1 MTTATQASRWWH
13 AKRIFVNRLM
23 WVLAILATL
32 VAITPLVMVM
42 YHVTVSA
49 LPALNW
55 NFFTELPKPI
65 GEAGGGMKNAIVGTL
80 ILIALASVCGLP
92 FGILGGIYLAEFG
105 NNRPGDIIRFTADVL
120 ASVPSI
126 VVGILLYSLI
136 VVTMK
141 HYSALAGGMAL
152 GLMMIPTVMRSTE
165 EIVRM
170 VPLSQRE
177 AALSLGATH
186 VKTIF
191 TVVLTA
197 ARGGV
202 ITGAL
207 LAIARVAGETAPLMF
222 TAGTNSFWSV
232 DVNQPIASLPMEIYL
247 RATAPYDV
255 GHAQAWA
262 GAFVLVAL
270 VLVLSIAA
278 RYATR
283 GRFRLVR

>member
-1 MTTATQASRWWH
+1 MTSRTSPSRWWH
-13 AKRIFVNRLM
+13 YKRRFANILM
-23 WVLAILATL
+23 WVVAILATL
-32 VAITPLVMVM
+32 IAVTPLVLVM
-42 YHVTVSA
+42 YHVTVQA

-55 NFFTELPKPI
+55 GFFTQMPKPI
-65 GEAGGGMKNAIVGTL
+65 GEAGGGMLNAIVGTL
-80 ILIALASVCGLP
+80 ILIGLAGLFGLP

-105 NNRPGDIIRFTADVL
+105 NNRPANVIRFTADVL

-126 VVGILLYSLI
+126 VVGILVYSLI
-136 VVTMK
+136 VAHTK
-141 HYSALAGGMAL
+141 TFSALAGGFAL
-152 GLMMIPTVMRSTE
+152 GMMMIPTVTRTTE

-170 VPLSQRE
+170 VPVSQRE
-177 AALSLGATH
+177 AALSLGASQVT
-186 VKTIF
+186 TIF
-191 TVVLTA
+191 TVVMSA

-222 TAGTNSFWSV
+222 TAGTSSFFSV
-232 DVNQPIASLPMEIYL
+232 NIKQPIASLPMEIFL

-262 GAFVLVAL
+262 GAFVLVVL
-270 VLVLSIAA
+270 VLILSIAA

-283 GRFRLVR
+283 GRLRIVR